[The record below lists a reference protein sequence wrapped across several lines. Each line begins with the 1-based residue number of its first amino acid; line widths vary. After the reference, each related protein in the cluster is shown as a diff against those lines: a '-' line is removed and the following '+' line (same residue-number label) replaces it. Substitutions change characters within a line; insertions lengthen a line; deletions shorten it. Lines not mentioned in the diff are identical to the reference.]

1 MSPEESGVLESPSAS
16 IQSVVSRAISGS
28 QLSDESPVAIFF
40 DIPRFRKECRSLV
53 RAFPEDTLHGF
64 AVKACPIISVIK
76 TAFEAGM
83 GAECASEAEIAL
95 CRAAGMPGEKIIFDS
110 PAKTDTVLRRALD
123 LGVHI
128 NGDDFDE
135 IERMEM
141 LLRPGEVPR
150 NTVGLRVNPQ
160 IGPGS
165 ISMTSTA
172 GKSSKFGVPLL
183 ERRSEII
190 AMFELYSFLRCI
202 HVHVGSQGCTP
213 QLLVDGV
220 AAAVALAEEI
230 NSRVPGR
237 VTTIDIGGGLAV
249 DYGGDTCDNDDNGN
263 GNKKTQVLAFWEYEG
278 MLRDQVPS
286 LFNYKILTEF
296 GRRLAAPVGFIATFV
311 QAMKSSG
318 RKKYI
323 IGHCGSDLCMR
334 AAYQPDKWRHNI
346 ELRDKQG
353 RLKISNINSSEKYDV
368 AGPLC
373 FSGDI
378 IGTQREFSAVPEVGD
393 VLVIR
398 DAGAY
403 TFGTCSRHNTPLLPA
418 IYAFGTDGNLT
429 CIKKKETLDSVVK
442 FWGGDSVL
450 KETIH

>member
-1 MSPEESGVLESPSAS
+1 MTPEESSVLESPSAS
-16 IQSVVSRAISGS
+16 IQSVVSHAVSRG

-40 DIPRFRKECRSLV
+40 DIPRFRKECRSLL
-53 RAFPEDTLHGF
+53 RAFPDDTLHGF
-64 AVKACPIISVIK
+64 AVKACPIISVIR
-76 TAFEAGM
+76 TAYEAGM
-83 GAECASEAEIAL
+83 GAECASEAEMAL
-95 CRAAGMPGEKIIFDS
+95 CRAAGVPPEKIIFDS
-110 PAKTDTVLRRALD
+110 PAKTDVILRKALD
-123 LGVHI
+123 MGVHL

-135 IERMEM
+135 IERIET
-141 LLRPGEVPR
+141 LLRPGEVPK

-160 IGPGS
+160 IGSGT

-172 GKSSKFGVPLL
+172 GLSCKFGVPLL

-190 AMFELYSFLRCI
+190 AMFEVYSFLRCI

-220 AAAVALAEEI
+220 ASAVALAEEI

-237 VTTIDIGGGLAV
+237 VTTIDIGGGLSV
-249 DYGGDTCDNDDNGN
+249 DYGGE
-263 GNKKTQVLAFWEYEG
+263 KKTRVLAFWEYEG
-278 MLRDQVPS
+278 MLRDQVPN
-286 LFNYKILTEF
+286 LFNYKIMTEF

-311 QAMKSSG
+311 QAIKSSG
-318 RKKYI
+318 GKKYI
-323 IGHCGSDLCMR
+323 IGHAGADICMR
-334 AAYQPDKWRHNI
+334 AAYAPDKWRHNI
-346 ELRDKQG
+346 ELRDKKG
-353 RLKISNINSSEKYDV
+353 KLKAGDISGKYDV

-378 IGTQREFSAVPEVGD
+378 IGTDREFSSPQVGD

-403 TFGTCSRHNTPLLPA
+403 TFGMYSRHTSQLVPA
-418 IYAFGTDGNLT
+418 IYAFGTDANLS
-429 CIKKKETLDSVVK
+429 CIKKKETLESVVQ
-442 FWGGDSVL
+442 FWGGDSTL